1 MKKRIFFKIFSGYF
15 LITIA
20 LSGLILYFSMKV
32 IRSFYISSLSN
43 NLINI
48 ALVIEP
54 RIQFYLNIE
63 NYEGLDKLVKHIGNQ
78 IDTRITIIKK
88 DGIVLA
94 DSEEDPK
101 FMENHKDRPEIQEAL
116 NEDIGQSLRFS
127 TTLKEKML
135 YIAKTINNP
144 NGFSGVL
151 RVSLFLS
158 HINNLFNDLMVEI
171 LKIAIIVTL
180 LSLLGAVIFSK
191 SLSKPIADLAV
202 ASRNVASGD
211 FDTKVN
217 VKGKSELKDL
227 AASFNYMTVQIKNLF
242 NEISKQKEEIN
253 NIICSVREGLVVL
266 DRDDKIKFANEN
278 FMKIVNN
285 RNVEGKYYR
294 DVISNNIITK
304 LINKVRKEKEDVTE
318 RAEFDDKIYLCNA
331 IFLTSK
337 KDIIITFYDITRM
350 SKLEQIKKDFVV
362 NVSHEL
368 KTPMTAIKGY
378 VETLEEEEDIQYQK
392 YLGIIKRHTDRIIN
406 IIEDLLILSE
416 IEERG
421 AKLEFEKINFRK
433 FLDNIIKIFEPK
445 IDERILKIKYE
456 IQENMPKIAV
466 DVFKL
471 EQVFINLI
479 DNAIKYTEE
488 GEIKITATTDNNKV
502 IIKIEDEG
510 IGIPEEHLSRIF
522 ERFYVVNKARSRK
535 LGGTG
540 LGLSIVKHIILM
552 HNGKIEVE
560 SKQNKGTVF
569 TIILPVNPEKSA
581 VLT

>member
-48 ALVIEP
+48 ALVIEL

-560 SKQNKGTVF
+560 SEQNKGTVF

-581 VLT
+581 V